1 MYLFFS
7 DRKKL
12 IKEYIKWTKKNHTKN
27 NVFVFLGYLQAKGY
41 LNIEKIAEDLKKVD

>member
-7 DRKKL
+7 DRKKV

-27 NVFVFLGYLQAKGY
+27 NAFVFLCYLQAKDY
-41 LNIEKIAEDLKKVD
+41 LNVEKIAEDLKKDD